1 MDSCRLH
8 VTGAS
13 GSGTTSLGRAVADLW
28 EVPHAD
34 TDDYF
39 WQPTAPPYLD
49 KRPIAA
55 RLALMEAV
63 FLPRDKWV
71 LSGSLMSWGDE
82 LAPRFDAVLFL
93 TLDPATRL
101 RRLHAREATR
111 LGSAIA
117 PGGHM
122 AASHD
127 AFMEW
132 AQGYDHPHFDG
143 RNLLRHEKWLAHL
156 QCPVLRLNSDQPLPR
171 LVAAVT
177 AWQPITG

>member
-13 GSGTTSLGRAVADLW
+13 GAGTTALGRAVADCW

-39 WQPTAPPYLD
+39 WQPTTPPYLN
-49 KRPIAA
+49 KRPVAE
-55 RLALMEAV
+55 RLALMEAM

-71 LSGSLMSWGDE
+71 LSGSLMGWGDE
-82 LAPRFDAVLFL
+82 LAPRFDAVVFV
-93 TLDPATRL
+93 TLDAAIRL
-101 RRLHAREATR
+101 RRLNARETTR

-122 AASHD
+122 EASHH

-132 AQGYDHPHFDG
+132 AQGYDDPHFDG
-143 RNLLRHEKWLAHL
+143 RNLVRHEAWLAQL
-156 QCPVLRLNSDQPLPR
+156 QCPVLRLSSHEPVER

-177 AWQPITG
+177 AWMPDT